1 MTEIKTVTVQLRA
14 PKEGDPGQVTYGYY
28 TVKDGLLQMT
38 KQDGRPLD
46 NPLYS
51 VRLHDGAPVEA
62 IAANLTKSIRN
73 EMRGEIVPGFS
84 RELSYPKAY
93 IA

>member
-1 MTEIKTVTVQLRA
+1 MTEVKTVTVQIR
-14 PKEGDPGQVTYGYY
+14 PQSEGDPGQITYGYY
-28 TVKDGLLQMT
+28 TVRDGLLQMT
-38 KQDGRPLD
+38 QKDGRPLD

-51 VRLHDGAPVEA
+51 VRLHDGAHVEA
-62 IAANLTKSIRN
+62 IAANLTKTIRN